1 MKLEKEN
8 RSDATSPM
16 RPVSEQPLDEPTT
29 TCCIVGA
36 GPAGVMLA
44 WLLARQGIA
53 VTLLERH
60 GDFDRDFRGD
70 TLHPGILEILDQ
82 VGLAEKVLAL
92 PHARMQELTFHTASG
107 SLRIADLR
115 RLKTRF
121 PFVAMLPQSS
131 FLDRIVSDAQRF
143 KSFRL
148 VLRAD
153 VRQLL
158 EQDGV
163 VRGVRYV
170 DNDGHTHQ
178 VTSTLVVAA
187 DGRNSRLRRAA
198 GLTATRSAPEIDVL
212 WFRMPRH
219 EGQLGGGYLASGAY
233 MIVLDRQNQ
242 WQVGFVI
249 PKGRYP
255 QIRQA
260 GLESF
265 RESVARLAPAL
276 AASAEHLTDWA
287 QVRLLSVQADRL
299 RTWYRPGL
307 LLLGD
312 AAHVMS
318 PVGGVGINYAIQ
330 DAVEAAN
337 LLTGPL
343 QAGSVRPRDL
353 RAVQQ
358 RRLWPTRVVQ
368 ALQSFDQ
375 RYLIQ
380 AALDAREP
388 YRLPLWFR
396 LLFRL
401 PIIRHLPSRLMAF
414 GTRRVRIR
422 KALL

>member
-1 MKLEKEN
+1 MKLEKEK
-8 RSDATSPM
+8 RPDATNPLPSP
-16 RPVSEQPLDEPTT
+16 PEPSHGEST

-70 TLHPGILEILDQ
+70 TLHPGVLEILDQ
-82 VGLAEKVLAL
+82 LGLAEKILAL
-92 PHARMQELTFHTASG
+92 PHARMQTLAFHTPSG
-107 SLRIADLR
+107 SLTIADLR
-115 RLKTRF
+115 RLNTRF

-131 FLDRIVSDAQRF
+131 FLDRMVTDAQQF

-153 VRQLL
+153 VRQLV
-158 EQDGV
+158 QRDGN
-163 VRGVRYV
+163 VRGVQYV
-170 DNDGHTHQ
+170 DSGGQMHQ
-178 VTSTLVVAA
+178 LSATLVVAA
-187 DGRNSRLRRAA
+187 DGRNSRMRRAA
-198 GLTATRSAPEIDVL
+198 GLSASTSAPEIDVL
-212 WFRMPRH
+212 WFRIPRR
-219 EGQLGGGYLASGAY
+219 EGQQGGGYLASGAY
-233 MIVLDRQNQ
+233 MIVLDRQDQ

-249 PKGRYP
+249 PKGQYP
-255 QIRQA
+255 PIREA

-265 RESVARLAPAL
+265 RATVARLAPAL
-276 AASAEHLTDWA
+276 ADSAEHLTDWG

-299 RTWYRPGL
+299 RSWYRPGL

-343 QAGSVRPRDL
+343 RSGSVRSRDL
-353 RAVQQ
+353 RAVQ
-358 RRLWPTRVVQ
+358 RRRQWPTRVVQ

-396 LLFRL
+396 LLFQL
-401 PIIRHLPSRLMAF
+401 PVVRHLPSRLMAF
-414 GTRRVRIR
+414 GTRRVRVR
-422 KALL
+422 KSLV